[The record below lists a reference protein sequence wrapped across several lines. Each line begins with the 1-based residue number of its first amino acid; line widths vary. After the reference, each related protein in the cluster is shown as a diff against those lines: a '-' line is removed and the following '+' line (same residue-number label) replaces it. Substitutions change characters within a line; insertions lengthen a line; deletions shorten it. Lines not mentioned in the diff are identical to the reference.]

1 MKITFIFYII
11 NIFIMFISR
20 SIFIK
25 VLGAD
30 ITGLN
35 SLFTSLI
42 GFLNVAELGIG
53 AAIGYSLYL
62 PLSTK
67 NYEKVNDIMILFK
80 HYYKNIC
87 KIILLSG
94 LVLSLFLPL
103 LIKNQINIVYAYLC
117 YYLYLFNCALSYLF
131 TYKQTLIIADQKQYK
146 ITSYIN
152 IVKIVKAILQCIS
165 IFIIPSFILWI
176 FIEIFF
182 NMLGML
188 LANRKIDI
196 EYRNLVTYKSKNN
209 IEMIKSDNIT
219 ITHNIKNVFVHK
231 IGSFVI
237 FQTDA
242 ILITIF
248 STLKETAI
256 YANYTM
262 IISSL
267 TGLLSNAIGSIMP
280 SIGNLIAEES
290 REKSYDIFRKLYIL
304 DHIIAI
310 FVSIVTYTV
319 INEFVVF
326 WVGKEYLFSKYIV
339 LSLIINL
346 YIQISRGTVDRFKDG
361 FGIYWDVGAP
371 IIESIVN
378 LIFSIVLAKYIG
390 IVGIF
395 IGTIIS
401 NILIVEFWKPYV
413 LFKEGFRINVF
424 KYIDQAVKVFSINM
438 LIIFFSNLIYKKVIL
453 FIKIDNIFISLII
466 HLIFISVITGFLILI
481 FYILFNDFRY
491 FLKLL
496 NRNLSLSINKK

>member
-1 MKITFIFYII
+1 
-11 NIFIMFISR
+11 
-20 SIFIK
+20 
-25 VLGAD
+25 
-30 ITGLN
+30 
-35 SLFTSLI
+35 
-42 GFLNVAELGIG
+42 
-53 AAIGYSLYL
+53 
-62 PLSTK
+62 
-67 NYEKVNDIMILFK
+67 
-80 HYYKNIC
+80 
-87 KIILLSG
+87 
-94 LVLSLFLPL
+94 
-103 LIKNQINIVYAYLC
+103 
-117 YYLYLFNCALSYLF
+117 
-131 TYKQTLIIADQKQYK
+131 
-146 ITSYIN
+146 
-152 IVKIVKAILQCIS
+152 
-165 IFIIPSFILWI
+165 
-176 FIEIFF
+176 
-182 NMLGML
+182 
-188 LANRKIDI
+188 
-196 EYRNLVTYKSKNN
+196 N

-219 ITHNIKNVFVHK
+219 ITHNIKNIFVHK

-438 LIIFFSNLIYKKVIL
+438 LIIFFSNLIYKKVI
-453 FIKIDNIFISLII
+453 
-466 HLIFISVITGFLILI
+466 
-481 FYILFNDFRY
+481 
-491 FLKLL
+491 
-496 NRNLSLSINKK
+496 